1 MPQIRPATDDDWAR
15 MWPIWHAVVGAGETY
30 VWPPDT
36 GPDEARRL
44 WMLPPPAEVLVL
56 EDDGGNLRATAL
68 LKPNQPGLGAHV
80 ANASFMVDPEARG
93 HGFGRSLAEAVLDRA
108 REVGYRAMQFNAVV
122 ATNAAAV
129 NLWESLGF
137 EVVGTVPQAFQHPT
151 KGLVDL
157 YVMYR
162 QL

>member
-1 MPQIRPATDDDWAR
+1 MAEIRPATDDEWTAI
-15 MWPIWHAVVGAGETY
+15 WPIWHAVVAAGETY
-30 VWPPDT
+30 VWAPDT
-36 GPDEARRL
+36 GADEARSY

-56 EDDGGNLRATAL
+56 EDRGAVRATAL
-68 LKPNQPGLGAHV
+68 LKPNQPGLGSHV

-93 HGFGRSLAEAVLDRA
+93 HGYGRLLGEAVLDRA
-108 REVGYRAMQFNAVV
+108 REAGYQAMQFNAVV
-122 ATNAAAV
+122 ATNTAAV

-137 EVVGTVPQAFQHPT
+137 EVVGTVPQAFQHAT

-157 YVMYR
+157 YVMHR

>member
-1 MPQIRPATDDDWAR
+1 MAEIRPATDDDWTAI
-15 MWPIWHAVVGAGETY
+15 WPIWHAVVAAGETY
-30 VWPPDT
+30 VWAPDT
-36 GPDEARRL
+36 ESDEARRL

-56 EDDGGNLRATAL
+56 EDDDGKVRATAV

-80 ANASFMVDPEARG
+80 ANASFMVDPDARG
-93 HGFGRSLAEAVLDRA
+93 HGYGRQLGEAVLDRA
-108 REVGYRAMQFNAVV
+108 REAGYQAMQFNAVV
-122 ATNAAAV
+122 ATNTAAV

-137 EVVGTVPQAFQHPT
+137 DVVGTVPQAFQHPS

-162 QL
+162 PL

>member
-1 MPQIRPATDDDWAR
+1 MAEIRPATDDDWTAI
-15 MWPIWHAVVGAGETY
+15 WPIWHAVVAAGETY

-36 GPDEARRL
+36 AADEARSY

-56 EDDGGNLRATAL
+56 EDDDGAVRATAL
-68 LKPNQPGLGAHV
+68 LKPNQPGLGSHV
-80 ANASFMVDPEARG
+80 ANASFMVDPDARG
-93 HGFGRSLAEAVLDRA
+93 HGYGRLLGEAVLDRA
-108 REVGYRAMQFNAVV
+108 REAGYQAMQFNAVV
-122 ATNAAAV
+122 ATNTAAV

-137 EVVGTVPQAFQHPT
+137 EVVGTVPQAFQHAT

-157 YVMYR
+157 YVMHR